1 MPNAKCTLDRDSNLI
16 RGVSYDKS
24 TGLLHVLSNASRN
37 DFDGLVRI
45 NSVARNSVGT
55 LGNRPISSAKGMI
68 VEES

>member
-1 MPNAKCTLDRDSNLI
+1 MPNAKCTLDNDSNLI
-16 RGVSYDKS
+16 RGVSYDKN
-24 TGLLHVLSNASRN
+24 TGLLHVLSNNTRN

-45 NSVARNSVGT
+45 NSVARNSSGT